1 MIPQYCAN
9 GHAVRPGTAFC
20 PMCGLPMVQAPPPA
34 PGATGGGQRQ
44 LARTVGLV
52 GVTALLV
59 VGAAITAVVTL
70 GGGKAKPAAVTNNS
84 TTTAISSTTTAEP
97 ATVPSVTT
105 TTAPAAVPVL
115 GRPWASSQQ
124 GYGQVRPTEI
134 SNGGDPTGIVTDIRW
149 QSWGGPKATGTGTG
163 SYDPPNQP
171 VSNSIQATATVVA
184 FDLGTCHGK
193 LMYRAVEWYFAGEGQ
208 AFDPGTYLDDCTGQY
223 VAPAAGV
230 PAVSPGV
237 VVPAGVLTALTTY
250 FESIDS
256 GQYQAAY
263 DVLAPSEQA
272 TISEAKFAADDS
284 TTQDTAVTI
293 TAAQASG
300 AGAETVT
307 VSFTSH
313 QAAEKGPNGDTCDMW
328 DLNYALEQVNGA
340 WRITGTSQAGP
351 KPYTSC

>member
-1 MIPQYCAN
+1 MIPQYCPN

-20 PMCGLPMVQAPPPA
+20 PMCGLPMVQAPPP
-34 PGATGGGQRQ
+34 TGMTAGGPRQ
-44 LARTVGLV
+44 LARTLGLV
-52 GVTALLV
+52 GVAALLV

-70 GGGKAKPAAVTNNS
+70 GGGKSKPAAVTGTSISVAS
-84 TTTAISSTTTAEP
+84 TTTLASVA
-97 ATVPSVTT
+97 VPSVTT
-105 TTAPAAVPVL
+105 TTALAAVPVL
-115 GRPWASSQQ
+115 GRPWANNQQ
-124 GYGQVRPTEI
+124 GYGQARPTEI
-134 SNGGDPTGIVTDIRW
+134 SNGGDPTGIVTNISW

-184 FDLGTCHGK
+184 FDLGTCQGK
-193 LMYRAVEWYFAGEGQ
+193 LMYRAVEWYFADEGQ
-208 AFDPGTYLDDCTGQY
+208 AFDPGTYLNDCTGQY

-230 PAVSPGV
+230 AAVSPGV
-237 VVPAGVLTALTTY
+237 VVPVGVVTALTTY

-256 GQYQAAY
+256 GQYQAGYA
-263 DVLAPSEQA
+263 VLAPSEQA

-293 TAAQASG
+293 TAAQPAG

-313 QAAEKGPNGDTCDMW
+313 QAAQEGPNGDTCDMW

-340 WRITGTSQAGP
+340 WLITGTSQAGAT
-351 KPYTSC
+351 PYTSC